1 MPPKPSDN
9 PFPKAVTVALAS
21 AVGLLLA
28 DVLPRMMGGGKPI
41 LWGRE
46 LMGSLAGGVIIAC
59 VYAIARQVS
68 IDLAARARRG
78 EDDK

>member
-1 MPPKPSDN
+1 MNPKLSNKPM
-9 PFPKAVTVALAS
+9 PKAVTVALAS

-28 DVLPRMMGGGKPI
+28 NVLPRIMGGGKPI
-41 LWGRE
+41 FWGRE
-46 LMGSLAGGVIIAC
+46 IMGALAGGVIIAC

-68 IDLAARARRG
+68 VDLAARTRRG